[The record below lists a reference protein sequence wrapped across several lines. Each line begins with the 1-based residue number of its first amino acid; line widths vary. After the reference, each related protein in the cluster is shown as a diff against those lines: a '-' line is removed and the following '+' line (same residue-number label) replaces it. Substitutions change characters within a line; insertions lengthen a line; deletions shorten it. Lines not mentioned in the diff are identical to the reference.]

1 MTPHPLVDKNVLV
14 IDDDEIFYEI
24 VSYFLSEK
32 GVKSES
38 ALTIEQGVSKVRE
51 KPYDFILID
60 SFLPDGMGIEII
72 PIINSMDYTVPM
84 MMVTGNDDQE
94 YMKACFEAGVSD
106 YILKPANI
114 ELLWLKIQR
123 CYNTFLLEQKLQS
136 QNRQLESL
144 LNVKRQEEDLARHVY
159 KHLSQP
165 TEEVDHAIHCHMQ
178 SSSLFNGD
186 FFLSGQSPTGNK
198 ILTLVDATGHGL
210 AAAIS
215 VLPLVS
221 TIRAMIKK
229 GLSLPHLA
237 YELNAKLYDEIPD
250 DRFVAGIGVEYD
262 VSRNELHIFN
272 AGMPEAILLNEH
284 CQPIEHIKSATLPL
298 GILDPQTFEPAIK
311 TFTPG
316 KNQYLLLYSDGLI
329 EQSAH
334 QGELFGKEKL
344 VETLANCNSPE
355 RIVADLVDAFNK
367 HRQDETVTDD
377 VSICCVN
384 LDMLKEHNQ
393 TAMENAQQRKVGDLS
408 LSFDISGYLLGEAD
422 VLSVFDEAL
431 HHCKL
436 DISLRKKAFTVFAE
450 LINNAVDH
458 GVLNLESSLKNDFS
472 GFADYLKQRESGISA
487 LSRQDQIRIELNYNA
502 QNAELRFDIRDS
514 GSGYQPG
521 VVVDTNENALSGRG
535 IKLVDELSEEYV
547 VHSPGNR
554 SSVVIK

>member
-1 MTPHPLVDKNVLV
+1 MSGHPLTDKNILV

-38 ALTIEQGVSKVRE
+38 ALTIEQGVRKVSE

-72 PIINSMDYTVPM
+72 PVINSMNYTVPM

-114 ELLWLKIQR
+114 DLLWLKIQR
-123 CYNTFLLEQKLQS
+123 CYNTFLLEQKLQT
-136 QNRQLESL
+136 QNSQLESL
-144 LNVKRQEEDLARHVY
+144 LNIKRQEEDLARHVY

-198 ILTLVDATGHGL
+198 VLTLVDATGHGL

-237 YELNAKLYDEIPD
+237 YELNAKLYNEIPD

-272 AGMPEAILLNEH
+272 AGMPEAILLNEY
-284 CQPIEHIKSATLPL
+284 CQPVEHIKSATLPL
-298 GILDPQTFEPAIK
+298 GILDTQTFEPAIK

-316 KNQYLLLYSDGLI
+316 PNQYLLLFSDGLI
-329 EQSAH
+329 EQAAK
-334 QGELFGKEKL
+334 QGDLFGREKL
-344 VETLANCNSPE
+344 LDVLASCDSPE
-355 RIVADLVDAFNK
+355 RIVADLVEAFNQ
-367 HRQDETVTDD
+367 HRGDEMVTDD

-384 LDMLKEHNQ
+384 LDMLKEHKRV
-393 TAMENAQQRKVGDLS
+393 AKDNAQPHKSGDVS
-408 LSFDISGYLLGEAD
+408 MSIDINGYLLGEAD
-422 VLSVFDEAL
+422 LLSVLDETL

-458 GVLNLESSLKNDFS
+458 GILNLESALKNDFS
-472 GFADYLKQRESGISA
+472 GFAEYLEKRESGISA
-487 LSRQDQIRIELNYNA
+487 LTNQDQIRIELNYNA
-502 QNAELRFDIRDS
+502 QDAELRFDISDS
-514 GSGYQPG
+514 GSGYQQSA
-521 VVVDTNENALSGRG
+521 VAALSENALSGRG
-535 IKLVDELSEEYV
+535 IKLIDELSEEYV